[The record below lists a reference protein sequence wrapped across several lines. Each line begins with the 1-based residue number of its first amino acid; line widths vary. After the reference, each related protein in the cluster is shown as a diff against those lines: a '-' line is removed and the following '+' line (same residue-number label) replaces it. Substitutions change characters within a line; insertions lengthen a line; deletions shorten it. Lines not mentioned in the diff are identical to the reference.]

1 MQQPAPP
8 QQPQPPVDTGPM
20 TIGKRFKAFK
30 EKNHIAFEV
39 AFFMAGFAF
48 DAVLL
53 HRIDNV
59 ALLIHQ
65 ALYLVL
71 TFGLIAWDHRI
82 FVDGKE
88 PTGKILGRIAGVRL
102 WVMHFFLGT
111 LLNAFMVFYFKA
123 SSGIWSFMFITALMV
138 VMIVNELPK
147 FRKRGPVVRVA
158 LLSFAST
165 SYMAYLLPI
174 ALGYLH
180 WGLFLASVL
189 FGIGVTIGMWKAYTK
204 ITHDPNWTFDRAVA
218 PGLAVQALLLALYF
232 LHVVPPVPLSLK
244 YIGIFQDVTKPP
256 KGDPQEFPCSYR
268 PTSFFRHDATEFLYR
283 ESEGRIPDMA
293 VKAYAFVAVF
303 APSRFNDTLTFNWEY
318 DDPKRGWISK
328 GRYRASLGKGQLGR
342 DEGFRT
348 WAYTW
353 VSKPGDYRVI
363 IRSSD
368 EREIGRKNFEVVKD
382 STNEPYVQ
390 SVVIN

>member
-1 MQQPAPP
+1 
-8 QQPQPPVDTGPM
+8 M
-20 TIGKRFKAFK
+20 TLGRRFKAFK
-30 EKNHIAFEV
+30 EKNHVAFEV

-82 FVDGKE
+82 YVEGKE
-88 PTGKILGRIAGVRL
+88 PTGKVLGRIAGVRL

-123 SSGIWSFMFITALMV
+123 SSGIWAFLFITALLV
-138 VMIVNELPK
+138 VMIVNELPR

-158 LLSFAST
+158 LLSFATT

-174 ALGYLH
+174 AIGFLH
-180 WGLFLASVL
+180 WALFMTAVV
-189 FGIGVTIGMWKAYTK
+189 FGTAVTIGMWKAYAR
-204 ITHDPNWTFDRAVA
+204 ITHDPNWTFKRAVV
-218 PGLAVQALLLALYF
+218 PGLGVQALLLALYF

-244 YIGIFQDVTKPP
+244 YIGIFADVTRST
-256 KGDPQEFPCSYR
+256 GAEGLEFQCAYT
-268 PTSFFRHDATEFLYR
+268 PTSFWRRDGTEFLYR
-283 ESEGRIPDMA
+283 EPAEGHKVR
-293 VKAYAFVAVF
+293 AYAFIAVF
-303 APSRFNDTLTFNWEY
+303 APRGFNDTLSFNWEY
-318 DDPKRGWISK
+318 DDPKRGWVSRGSYK
-328 GRYRASLGKGQLGR
+328 TALGKGQKGR

-348 WAYTW
+348 LAYTTLAG
-353 VSKPGDYRVI
+353 PGDYRVI

-368 EREIGRKNFEVVKD
+368 DREIGRKSFTAVKD
-382 STNEPYVQ
+382 TTTEPVVQ
-390 SVVIN
+390 SLVIN